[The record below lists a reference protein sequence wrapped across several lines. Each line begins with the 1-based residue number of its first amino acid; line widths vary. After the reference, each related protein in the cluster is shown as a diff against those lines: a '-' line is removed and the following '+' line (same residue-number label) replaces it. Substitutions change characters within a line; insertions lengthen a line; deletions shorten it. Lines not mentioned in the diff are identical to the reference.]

1 MCVAQAIA
9 DAKLFLWKH
18 PLSTTEIDNPVEIL
32 EDIVREYDKDE
43 DDEDDEDE
51 GMVPDEDENGDASKS
66 ERLLTFIKNLRDQRK
81 ICEAEYQ
88 AACAIQ

>member
-43 DDEDDEDE
+43 DDE
-51 GMVPDEDENGDASKS
+51 GDASKS

-88 AACAIQ
+88 VACAIQ